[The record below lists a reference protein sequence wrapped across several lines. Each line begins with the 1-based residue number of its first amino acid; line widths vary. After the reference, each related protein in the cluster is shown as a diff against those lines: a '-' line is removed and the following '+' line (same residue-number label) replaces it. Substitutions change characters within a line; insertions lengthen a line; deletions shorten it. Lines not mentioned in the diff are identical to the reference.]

1 MQCKQRQAYKTNAM
15 RSITTA
21 ASGFTLIEVLVALAI
36 VAIALLAG
44 LQATTA
50 LTNNAMRQSNV
61 LLAHVCAENEL
72 VGIRLLNQMP
82 DIGEKNSICEQ
93 AGQNLQVILT
103 VQPTPN
109 PKFRRVDAQI
119 SDASVPVLRLST
131 VITQD

>member
-1 MQCKQRQAYKTNAM
+1 MKQVSM
-15 RSITTA
+15 RSLTA
-21 ASGFTLIEVLVALAI
+21 RVCGFTLIEVLVALAI

-50 LTNNAMRQSNV
+50 LTNNAMRQSDV

-72 VGIRLLNQMP
+72 IGIRLLKQMP
-82 DIGEKNSICEQ
+82 GVGNKTSACEQ
-93 AGQNLQVILT
+93 AGRNLQVTLS

-119 SDASVPVLRLST
+119 SDGSTPVLRLST
-131 VITQD
+131 VVTQD

>member
-1 MQCKQRQAYKTNAM
+1 M
-15 RSITTA
+15 RSLTA
-21 ASGFTLIEVLVALAI
+21 RMCGFTLIEVLVALAI

-50 LTNNAMRQSNV
+50 LTNNAMRQSDV

-72 VGIRLLNQMP
+72 VGIRLLKQMP
-82 DIGEKNSICEQ
+82 GVGNKTSACEQ
-93 AGQNLQVILT
+93 AGRNLQVILS

-119 SDASVPVLRLST
+119 SDGSTPVLRLST
-131 VITQD
+131 VVTQD